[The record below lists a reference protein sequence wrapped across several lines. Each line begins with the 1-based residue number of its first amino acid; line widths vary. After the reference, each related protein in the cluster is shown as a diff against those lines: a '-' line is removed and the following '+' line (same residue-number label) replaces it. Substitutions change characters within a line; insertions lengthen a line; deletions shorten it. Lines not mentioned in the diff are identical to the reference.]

1 MKTASW
7 TSGWP
12 YDERS
17 SCYGEANYDIGF
29 RCAVSQKRYTWRTEA
44 LVGGLN
50 GGCMTDCDF
59 SKQLIKARAAAGFDT
74 AYKFYH
80 RNGGRKHFAFTF
92 VHYMR
97 IEKGASVPK
106 PVWLERIMLA
116 LRLLPTQAEARELL
130 MSYLRAYLGGGS
142 GADYVLAPLFF
153 GQTAP
158 GAGPDSMTWMK
169 AHSSVHLSP
178 EEFTAMAAS
187 ETAYWCAEAL
197 CSDGD
202 TWAPEELAKKLS
214 LDPKAAAKALEA
226 LKKAGLVL
234 KTAAGKYKCRHQGK
248 FFTYPG
254 RLEGMGARLET
265 VNGYLE
271 KAGGPDFFERLE
283 LVRAEEGA
291 MSNYRLQLAQ
301 AMDGANAFAAHSAG
315 QNTGFYLIK
324 LRMRKVKAF

>member
-1 MKTASW
+1 
-7 TSGWP
+7 
-12 YDERS
+12 
-17 SCYGEANYDIGF
+17 
-29 RCAVSQKRYTWRTEA
+29 
-44 LVGGLN
+44 
-50 GGCMTDCDF
+50 MTDNF
-59 SKQLIKARAAAGFDT
+59 ANLLIKARTAAGFDT

-106 PVWLERIMLA
+106 PEWLERIMLA
-116 LRLLPTQAEARELL
+116 LRLLPTQAEARGLL
-130 MSYLRAYLGGGS
+130 TAYLRDFLGGGRT
-142 GADYVLAPLFF
+142 AEYVLAPLFS
-153 GQTAP
+153 GQA
-158 GAGPDSMTWMK
+158 AQASRPDAMTWMK
-169 AHSSVHLSP
+169 AQASVHLTP

-197 CSDGD
+197 CSDGG

-214 LDPKAAAKALEA
+214 LDPKAAAKALES
-226 LKKAGLVL
+226 LKKAGLML

-254 RLEGMGARLET
+254 RLEGMGAQLET
-265 VNGYLE
+265 INGYLE
-271 KAGGPDFFERLE
+271 KAGGPEFFERLE

-291 MSNYRLQLAQ
+291 MSNFRLQLAQ
-301 AMDGANAFAAHSAG
+301 AMDGANAYASHSAG